1 MVEKRTCDYTGADIE
16 PGTGIMYVRKNGNV
30 LHFVDSKAEKNY
42 LMGREARD
50 LEWTKQGRRGKPSAA
65 EPASEPESEPEPES
79 ESEVEDE
86 SVDEEESEA
95 AVDDESD
102 GEAEAEAEGDDE
114 ADVDADAD
122 AEAEAEADADTNTKQ
137 TDDENTDS

>member
-50 LEWTKQGRRGKPSAA
+50 LEWTEQGRRGKPSAA
-65 EPASEPESEPEPES
+65 EPASEPESEPEAES
-79 ESEVEDE
+79 ESEDEDE

-102 GEAEAEAEGDDE
+102 SEVEAEAEGDD
-114 ADVDADAD
+114 
-122 AEAEAEADADTNTKQ
+122 EAEADADTNTKQ